1 MKILV
6 IGGTGYLGYFSCL
19 DMVERGHEV
28 VAVGR
33 PPAPKAGMMPN
44 SESVSIVLKDI
55 DALSDDDLTELFT
68 GCDAVAYGG
77 GADGRNSF
85 PPPAINGYRAANVDP
100 VRRMIPLLKKA
111 DVARFV
117 ILGSY
122 YTALDRTFP
131 ELRMAERHPYIQSRC
146 EQAAVAFET
155 GGDGLSVA
163 ILELPYIFGAAPGR
177 GTLWGAYVEQ
187 VQQQE
192 IVTVPEGGTACVTAQ
207 QVGWAVTAAC
217 ERVSGHRHFAI
228 VEENMTY
235 ERMLRHFADALGLVR
250 SFERT
255 PPETMRAKALE
266 QVERMASAPRVG
278 GYNPVAMA
286 EMQALL
292 LYLDPLPAREALG
305 YGHDDV
311 GRAIG
316 ESVTATLKYN

>member
-1 MKILV
+1 MKILM
-6 IGGTGYLGYFSCL
+6 IGGTGFLGYFSCR

-33 PPAPKAGMMPN
+33 PPAPGAGMMPG
-44 SESVSIVLKDI
+44 SVSIVLEDI
-55 DALSDDDLTELFT
+55 DALSDDGFTELVS
-68 GCDAVAYGG
+68 GCDAVVYGG
-77 GADGRNSF
+77 GADGRHSF
-85 PPPAINGYRAANVDP
+85 PPPVINGYRAANVDP

-131 ELRMAERHPYIQSRC
+131 DFRIAERHPYIQSRV

-177 GTLWGAYVEQ
+177 GTLWGNYVKQ

-192 IVTVPEGGTACVTAQ
+192 IITVPDGGTACVTAQ

-217 ERVSGHRHFAI
+217 ERLSGHRHFAI

-235 ERMLRHFADALGLVR
+235 ERMLRHFADALGLPR
-250 SFERT
+250 SFERI
-255 PPETMRAKALE
+255 PPETMRARALE
-266 QVERMASAPRVG
+266 EAEQMASAPRAG
-278 GYNPVAMA
+278 GYDPVGMA
-286 EMQALL
+286 EMQAML

-316 ESVTATLKYN
+316 ESAIAMLEHD